1 MLNSHCAS
9 GGLRKDES
17 EDARRRKCK
26 AAGVALKRTV
36 SVSCEVFRYQ
46 YTNQISA
53 TSHAMM
59 KGEDK

>member
-26 AAGVALKRTV
+26 AAGVALKRAV
-36 SVSCEVFRYQ
+36 SVSRCFAI
-46 YTNQISA
+46 NMQIKFLLQ
-53 TSHAMM
+53 AMI
-59 KGEDK
+59 